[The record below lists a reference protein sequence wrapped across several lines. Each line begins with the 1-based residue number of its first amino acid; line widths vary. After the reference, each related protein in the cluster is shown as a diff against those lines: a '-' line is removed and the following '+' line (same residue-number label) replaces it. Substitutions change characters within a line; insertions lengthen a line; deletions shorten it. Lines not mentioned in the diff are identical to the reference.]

1 MPAPPPIAEL
11 VERFGQQS
19 DAYKSGRYNETQLR
33 REFVDPMFKA
43 LGWDMDDVSSVRT
56 MESKSAAVNRA
67 RQFALIIVAST
78 CAIKAPMAKRDSGA
92 ARL

>member
-78 CAIKAPMAKRDSGA
+78 CAIKARWQSEIPALRA
-92 ARL
+92 